1 MPENKTTSS
10 PKTTSFRISLTE
22 VETIALLDILI
33 GSINVFKGKAY
44 TTVRDKLTPRL
55 WFAEWD
61 AIKAKNPNALLP
73 AAKFS

>member
-1 MPENKTTSS
+1 M
-10 PKTTSFRISLTE
+10 SLTE

-33 GSINVFKGKAY
+33 GSVKEFSGKTY
-44 TTVRDKLTPRL
+44 TSVRNKLTPRL

-61 AIKAKNPNALLP
+61 AIKEKHPNAKLP